1 MLGVD
6 PGTAATGYGIVERP
20 DAGPMRL
27 IECGVVRLAGSA
39 RDLAQRLNILHDEL
53 SQVIARSRPDA
64 LAVETVFV
72 AHNARSALVLGHAR
86 GVVLLAAAQ
95 AGLLVAEYA
104 PRAVKQ
110 SVAGGGGATKNQ
122 VGLMVARLLKLK
134 HAPEPA
140 DAADGV
146 AVAITHCLRTRTLRR
161 AVVG

>member
-27 IECGVVRLAGSA
+27 LECGVVRLPGPA
-39 RDLAQRLNILHDEL
+39 RALATRLNILHDEL
-53 SQVIARSRPDA
+53 SAVIARSRPDA

-95 AGLLVAEYA
+95 AGVPVAEYA
-104 PRAVKQ
+104 PRSVKQ
-110 SVAGGGGATKNQ
+110 SVTGGGGATKNQ
-122 VGLMVARLLKLK
+122 VGLMVARLLRLK
-134 HAPEPA
+134 NPPEPA

-146 AVAITHCLRTRTLRR
+146 AIALTHCLRTRVLKR
-161 AVVG
+161 ALI

>member
-27 IECGVVRLAGSA
+27 LECGVVRLPGPA
-39 RDLAQRLNILHDEL
+39 RALATRLTILHDEL
-53 SQVIARSRPDA
+53 SAVIARHRPDA
-64 LAVETVFV
+64 LAVESVFV

-95 AGLLVAEYA
+95 AGVPVAEYA

-110 SVAGGGGATKNQ
+110 SVTGGGGATKTQ

-146 AVAITHCLRTRTLRR
+146 AVALTHCLRTRTLRR
-161 AVVG
+161 AVIG